1 MQKNTLISAIARDF
15 APDFIMI
22 KHFYRK
28 IRVKQVIFALGKNFI
43 IAEKSI
49 QLAGL
54 FIDKITPYDM
64 IFLRGRDRCARFPAI
79 FIRYSTIFIG
89 LIFLKREH
97 YRCKTN

>member
-1 MQKNTLISAIARDF
+1 MQKNTLIPVTMRDF
-15 APDFIMI
+15 ALVFILV

-28 IRVKQVIFALGKNFI
+28 IRVKRVIFALGKNFI

-79 FIRYSTIFIG
+79 FNTLFNDI
-89 LIFLKREH
+89 
-97 YRCKTN
+97 YRA